1 MEENNMPNSAEEELK
16 ALHTTIAEIKRQMND
31 CVNVKHY
38 EALQTKLN
46 EFEEMRI
53 ELLKKME
60 VEI

>member
-1 MEENNMPNSAEEELK
+1 MPNCAEMELK
-16 ALHTTIAEIKRQMND
+16 AIHSSIAEIKRQMKD

-38 EALQTKLN
+38 EALQEQLN
-46 EFEEMRI
+46 EFEEMRL

>member
-1 MEENNMPNSAEEELK
+1 LPNQAEMELK
-16 ALHTTIAEIKRQMND
+16 AIHTTIAEIKRQMKD

-38 EALQTKLN
+38 EALQEKLE
-46 EFEEMRI
+46 EFEAMRM

>member
-1 MEENNMPNSAEEELK
+1 MMPNSAEMELR
-16 ALHTTIAEIKRQMND
+16 AIHSSIAEIKRKMDD

-38 EALQTKLN
+38 EELQKQLE
-46 EFEEMRI
+46 EFEQMRL